1 MQFRDVPTMESVYPN
16 STKQHHEVV
25 HEATGEVLK
34 VRPAASPMQQ
44 HTLPTATIHFVHM
57 PACQY
62 ADHTSSNL
70 LRCFLAV
77 EVGNPTS

>member
-1 MQFRDVPTMESVYPN
+1 MESVYPN
-16 STKQHHEVV
+16 STKQHKEVV

-57 PACQY
+57 QAWQY
-62 ADHTSSNL
+62 ADHTSSKL
-70 LRCFLAV
+70 LRCYLAAKV
-77 EVGNPTS
+77 RNPTS